1 MSQINNLYPQYF
13 NSKEFIF
20 NIVNSRSGIVD
31 AALSLSDKGYIQ
43 RKLAILVNNI
53 KVKYNGRIIDTIV
66 EIENNFILKSI
77 KDSAK

>member
-53 KVKYNGRIIDTIV
+53 KVKYKIGRAHV
-66 EIENNFILKSI
+66 
-77 KDSAK
+77 